1 MSQVSGQGD
10 AFDPS
15 SLYPRLL
22 HFGICYGDL
31 ARAAAASGDWRTWS
45 AQLSQMA
52 ENYEAMA
59 IRAGNEGS
67 HVSAAHFWRLASV
80 YFHYSQIRLSVS
92 AAKLELRRRCADA
105 FFKFSTFSSVSI
117 NKLDIDFADVALPG
131 YWMGSA
137 DSHAPLVILVG
148 GLDSAK
154 EVELYSFAQTFLGR
168 GLQCYIF
175 DGPGQGE
182 LFGKAPLRLR
192 FERVLSRVVDQLLY
206 DHHPPALG
214 VFGVSLGGY
223 LAARGAAADSRIQS
237 CVSLGG
243 FYDAG
248 ILLRLPAFGKEA
260 LAYSLKPNATF
271 PEQTLDG
278 LSVADPCPHMTRP
291 LLVVHGNRDHL
302 VSDEQVDKFAAWGR
316 GAAHIWRMEGA
327 EHVCTDRFNECLPV
341 MGDWMAAQLT
351 SSMRHTGVAS

>member
-1 MSQVSGQGD
+1 MSQTSGHGD
-10 AFDPS
+10 AFNPS
-15 SLYPRLL
+15 ILYPRLL
-22 HFGICYGDL
+22 HFGVSYGDL
-31 ARAAAASGDWRTWS
+31 ARVTAASSDWRTWS
-45 AQLSQMA
+45 AQLSRIA
-52 ENYEAMA
+52 ENYAAMA

-92 AAKLELRRRCADA
+92 EAKLELRRRSAEA
-105 FFKFSTFSSVSI
+105 FFKFSTLSPTTI
-117 NKLDIDFADVALPG
+117 NKLDMDLEDMVLPG
-131 YWMGSA
+131 YWMGP
-137 DSHAPLVILVG
+137 DHQAPLVVLVG

-154 EVELYSFAQTFLGR
+154 EVELYSFAQTFLAR

-182 LFGKAPLRLR
+182 LFGKSPLRLC
-192 FERVLSRVVDQLLY
+192 FESVLGRVVDQLL
-206 DHHPPALG
+206 HSHRPAALG

-223 LAARGAAADSRIQS
+223 LAARGAGADGRIQS

-243 FYDAG
+243 FYDTN
-248 ILLRLPAFGKEA
+248 ILLKLPAFGKEV
-260 LAYSLKPNATF
+260 LAYSLKPDATF

-278 LSVADPCPHMTRP
+278 SSVADPCPRMTRP
-291 LLVVHGNRDHL
+291 LFIVHGSRDHL

-316 GAAHIWRMEGA
+316 GAAHIWCMEGA

-341 MGDWMAAQLT
+341 IGDWMASQLT
-351 SSMRHTGVAS
+351 SNVRHAGVAS